1 MFASSQALTLD
12 RVRSIAPSVFAE
24 GKHESRSERYG
35 YVDSFAMIQG
45 LLDKGFEITAA
56 SEARAKDESKKGF
69 TKHMVRLRHA
79 ASYQA
84 LKTGLADAREAG
96 KGGFIRDQQVAM
108 SLGVSAEVVLTN
120 SHDGTSAVTLHG
132 GLLRAA
138 CFNGLIVADTL
149 IESIHVTHSKRL
161 VANVIDAAFSVAEQS
176 SKTIE
181 VVQSWSGLL
190 LAPAEQLALAKAA
203 HVARFAD
210 DEGNVT
216 TTVQPQRLLE
226 ARRSADSGSDL
237 WTTFNRVQENVVKG
251 GLNDYRK
258 SKVDEAG
265 KYHGPRALKTRPV
278 KGIDGNVKLNK
289 ALWTLAE
296 EMAKIKTAA

>member
-1 MFASSQALTLD
+1 MFNSYQPLSLD
-12 RVRSIAPSVFAE
+12 RVRAIAPSVFAS
-24 GKHESRSERYG
+24 GAHESRSQRYG

-69 TKHMVRLRHA
+69 TKHMVRLRHT

-84 LKTGLADAREAG
+84 LQATLADGRASGR
-96 KGGFIRDQQVAM
+96 GGFIRDQQVAA

-132 GLLRAA
+132 GILRAA
-138 CFNGLIVADTL
+138 CFNGLIVSDSL

-161 VANVIDAAFSVAEQS
+161 VENVIDAAFTVAEQS

-181 VVQSWSGLL
+181 VVKSWSGLL
-190 LAPAEQLALAKAA
+190 LSPQEQLALAKAA

-226 ARRSADSGSDL
+226 ARRSADNGSDL
-237 WTTFNRVQENVVKG
+237 WTVFNRVQENAVKG
-251 GLNDYRK
+251 GLEDNRK
-258 SKVDEAG
+258 SRVDENG
-265 KYHGPRALKTRPV
+265 KYHGPRRMKTRPV

-289 ALWTLAE
+289 ALWTLGE
-296 EMAKIKTAA
+296 EMAKLKAA